1 MLKKFLLSMSVI
13 ATVSACAGYD
23 QWAENTNRKINSGFT
38 QMLNGKQTV
47 DTSAVPKGFNI
58 NIAYGKGEGL
68 GIPGPAATKFYD
80 KLIGDVTYNK
90 SCNNGL
96 TFNVGMFNSNGSMV
110 RTESVYIHGYQA
122 GIKAN
127 INKDVMA
134 DPMSSKSNQVSKL
147 VISKVKCI

>member
-1 MLKKFLLSMSVI
+1 MLKQILLLTAVM
-13 ATVSACAGYD
+13 TTLSACAGYD
-23 QWAENTNRKINSGFT
+23 QWAENTNRKINAGYT
-38 QMLNGKQTV
+38 QMLHGKQTV

-68 GIPGPAATKFYD
+68 GIPGAGASKFYD

-96 TFNVGMFNSNGSMV
+96 TFNVGLFNSSGAMIK
-110 RTESVYIHGYQA
+110 TESVYIHGYQA

-127 INKDVMA
+127 INKDVIA
-134 DPMSSKSNQVSKL
+134 DPMMSKSNQVSKL